1 VVGGATVGVVQFVF
15 DAPENESG
23 AKAVEAKVFK
33 AEQYINE
40 SLAVIETKRLM
51 STLQDSALIDPL
63 TKLHNRRYL
72 QEYTEKI
79 VAGVLRRGKAIGL
92 IMCDLDYFKQ
102 VNDTY
107 GHAAGDIV
115 LQQTSKVIQQSIRES
130 DIVIRFGGEEFL
142 AVLLDISEGEG
153 MIIAEKI
160 RLNIQQ
166 LKIKVP
172 EGVIQKT
179 ISMGVSEFPTDT
191 GTMWSCIKFADVA
204 LYRAKEEGRNRSVRF
219 TKDMWKEE
227 QV

>member
-1 VVGGATVGVVQFVF
+1 
-15 DAPENESG
+15 
-23 AKAVEAKVFK
+23 
-33 AEQYINE
+33 
-40 SLAVIETKRLM
+40 
-51 STLQDSALIDPL
+51 
-63 TKLHNRRYL
+63 L